1 MDLKKDVAQNEYLTR
16 SLAYYLRREP
26 YEPAVE
32 TYVKE
37 LARKHDVSL
46 AAVRAVRAAYVKKH
60 PLQGKGLQT
69 RRRKRKRSAI

>member
-46 AAVRAVRAAYVKKH
+46 ATVRAVRAAYVKKH
-60 PLQGKGLQT
+60 PLQRKGRKTL
-69 RRRKRKRSAI
+69 RKRKRSAI